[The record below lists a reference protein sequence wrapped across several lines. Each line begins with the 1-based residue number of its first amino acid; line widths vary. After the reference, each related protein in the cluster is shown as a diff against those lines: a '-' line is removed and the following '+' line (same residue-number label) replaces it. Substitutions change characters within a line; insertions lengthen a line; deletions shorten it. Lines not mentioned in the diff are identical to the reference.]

1 MIKQALKKGQFVKND
16 KNGKTYQ
23 IVDFTELVYL
33 VELDRVADGVEALT
47 PADFWKVSGH
57 YLKNNFSVVES

>member
-1 MIKQALKKGQFVKND
+1 MIKQAVKKSQFIKND

-33 VELDRVADGVEALT
+33 VELDAIANGLEKLT
-47 PADFWKVSGH
+47 AADFWKVSGN